1 MLSTMRGAIGELTGG
16 SRRREEEKGEEKE
29 EEEDSDV
36 GIFEVNKSTRA
47 FIEKI
52 KSWCDNSDVQYGR
65 KVSFCPP
72 SVTFTINAI
81 IINLSMTNNEVIYT
95 ENIKG

>member
-16 SRRREEEKGEEKE
+16 SRRREEEKE

-36 GIFEVNKSTRA
+36 GIFEVNQSTRA

-65 KVSFCPP
+65 KVSFCPAMKR
-72 SVTFTINAI
+72 I
-81 IINLSMTNNEVIYT
+81 
-95 ENIKG
+95 